1 MTIKVTYNVTDV
13 YVTQDV
19 SPVYINVSYSGGG
32 LGAAVWGG
40 ITGTLSNQTDL
51 QNALNAKYNNPTGTT
66 SQYLR
71 GDGSLATFPAIPSGT
86 VTSVGLTMPSAFSV
100 ANSPVTSSGTLAVTG
115 AGTSAQYIRGDGQ
128 LGNFPDNQG
137 GGSSVN
143 YYLNGSVTQ
152 GTFGGVTYYEMSKTP
167 ILGAGTNFTRTN
179 AQGNGY
185 IASFITDAGD
195 PSLLNIPAGNW
206 NVEFYFQ
213 ANSNAGNPQFYAELY
228 KVDASNNFTL
238 VGSGST
244 NPEGITNGTTVDQYY
259 TAIPVPQTSLLVTDR
274 LAIRIFVITSGRT
287 ITLHTENSNLCEI
300 LTTFSTGLNALN
312 GLTAQVQYFATGTSG
327 TDFGISSA
335 TDTHTFNLPTA
346 SSINRGALSSADW
359 TTFNNKISGSG
370 ASGQVAYW
378 DGATSQAGSTDLQWN
393 GTNVILG
400 NDKGLVLQTAGTN
413 KSTRILP
420 NNVVDNF
427 SSLTFYPNS
436 GTNVGQ
442 SFNVIPRGTGLNS
455 ALKAQ
460 FFVFNSDFVAD
471 QTNWE
476 GMLFRAAGTSFTLA
490 TGKAGTGTIRPL
502 LLSAGFADGTTNAN
516 HLWLYTNGNVGINTS
531 SDSGQRLQVTG
542 TSLFTGQMTAGAIL
556 ATTLRL
562 GNSTSNS
569 PFLFS
574 FVSDSGTPDSSG
586 RNLSLYSYSLS
597 STGGAFTLAGD
608 TFSPTSGA
616 HINFRLINT
625 FAPTSGTASLAIM
638 QMNWTINQTGGANG
652 ITRGLYV
659 NPTLTAAADFRA
671 IEWSNNSGWGL
682 YGAGTAPNYLNG
694 RLGIGVLT
702 SGIWSSYTSV
712 LQVGQGFFTDFSPT
726 PQFAIGSNIY
736 FNGTNSIV
744 LRTGGTGILEFAN
757 DGAINFWN
765 GISQTAGAT
774 SSATIKM
781 KLFSSTGNL
790 LLQNGGTFTDSGERL
805 QVTGDVKIVGSGA
818 TSGTTALRVQNSSST
833 NLFVVRND
841 GNVGIGTV
849 SPTYKLDVTNQAR
862 VAGANGSVG
871 TIGGSNYALSLQ
883 NNSTATWLEIL
894 NNGGINKGIFFGITT
909 NAFELWN
916 YQGGTID
923 FYTNTSASA
932 GTKRITIKTTGQLR
946 FHPLASAP
954 SGAEA
959 GDVYYDSTL
968 SKLRVYTTAWE
979 TITSV

>member
-32 LGAAVWGG
+32 SGGAAVWGG
-40 ITGTLSNQTDL
+40 ITGTLSDQTDL
-51 QNALNAKYNNPTGTT
+51 QTALDGKFDDPTGTT

-71 GDGSLATFPAIPSGT
+71 GDGTLATFPAIPSGT

-128 LGNFPDNQG
+128 LANFPDNQG

-167 ILGAGTNFTRTN
+167 VLGAGTNFTRTN

-195 PSLLNIPAGNW
+195 PSLLNIPGGNW
-206 NVEFYFQ
+206 NLEFYFQ

-238 VGSGST
+238 IGSGST
-244 NPEGITNGTTVDQYY
+244 NPEGITNGTTVDEYY
-259 TAIPVPQTSLLVTDR
+259 TSIPVPQTSLLVTDR
-274 LAIRIFVITSGRT
+274 LAVRIYVITSGRT

-327 TDFGISSA
+327 TDFAISSA

-370 ASGQVAYW
+370 AAGQVAYW
-378 DGATSQAGSTDLQWN
+378 DGTTSQAGSTDLQWN
-393 GTNVILG
+393 GTNLLLG
-400 NDKGLVLQTAGTN
+400 NDKGLVFQTAGTN

-427 SSLTFYPNS
+427 ASVTFYPNS

-502 LLSAGFADGTTNAN
+502 LLSAGFADGVTNAN
-516 HLWLYTNGNVGINTS
+516 QLWLYTNGNVGINTTTNGS
-531 SDSGQRLQVTG
+531 ERLQVQG
-542 TSLFTGQMTAGAIL
+542 TTLLNGNTSVIGLLFT
-556 ATTLRL
+556 
-562 GNSTSNS
+562 STSPNRPWIGAVNGFAS
-569 PFLFS
+569 PT
-574 FVSDSGTPDSSG
+574 SDGTALQINIDNSSG
-586 RNLSLYSYSLS
+586 RTA
-597 STGGAFTLAGD
+597 TGFDFLIRSGTRD
-608 TFSPTSGA
+608 YTSGSVDVV
-616 HINFRLINT
+616 RLTANYT
-625 FAPTSGTASLAIM
+625 PTSGTGVFSNFVI
-638 QMNWTINQTGGANG
+638 NPTINQTGGANG
-652 ITRGLYV
+652 ITRGLYIL
-659 NPTLTAAADFRA
+659 PTLTAAADFRA
-671 IEWSNNSGWGL
+671 IETSAGNVLFGSGFFWDNANS
-682 YGAGTAPNYLNG
+682 
-694 RLGIGVLT
+694 RLGIGT
-702 SGIWSSYTSV
+702 ATPSGIWSGNNRSIQILAPANFASELVLSRPAGSFGAASVTHFLSGGGVDLFGIYTAS
-712 LQVGQGFFTDFSPT
+712 TT
-726 PQFAIGSNIY
+726 SNY
-736 FNGTNSIV
+736 AVYTNSNER
-744 LRTGGTGILEFAN
+744 LRIWT
-757 DGAINFWN
+757 
-765 GISQTAGAT
+765 
-774 SSATIKM
+774 
-781 KLFSSTGNL
+781 TGNVSIGAG
-790 LLQNGGTFTDSGERL
+790 NNPSDSGERL
-805 QVTGDVKIVGSGA
+805 QVTGDVKITGSGA
-818 TSGTTALRVQNSSST
+818 TSGTNALTVRNSS
-833 NLFVVRND
+833 NAVLLQVRNN
-841 GNVGIGTV
+841 GNVDIGAG
-849 SPTYKLDVTNQAR
+849 NQ
-862 VAGANGSVG
+862 
-871 TIGGSNYALSLQ
+871 
-883 NNSTATWLEIL
+883 
-894 NNGGINKGIFFGITT
+894 GINTPLLNITGSFAYLICTPAAGYSAVFGTYSSFI
-909 NAFELWN
+909 
-916 YQGGTID
+916 
-923 FYTNTSASA
+923 ASA
-932 GTKRITIKTTGQLR
+932 VVQC
-946 FHPLASAP
+946 
-954 SGAEA
+954 
-959 GDVYYDSTL
+959 DSTTRGFL
-968 SKLRVYTTAWE
+968 PPRMTTTQKNAISSPAAGLVVYDTTLAKLCVYTTAWE
-979 TITSV
+979 TITSI